1 MAVTFASSERSTIG
15 IEWELACV
23 DAETRELSP
32 LAAELLRRTEGYDGY
47 PRLTTEFL
55 TNTIELASSA
65 HRRVRDAVADL
76 VSLIDRAQP
85 VARELGVE
93 LVCGATHP
101 FSRWDRQQVTPGK
114 DRYQRVLDRS
124 QWWARQMMIW
134 GVHVHV
140 GVDRAEA
147 VIPVMNVLIDHFAHF
162 QALSAS
168 SPFWQGDDTGY
179 ASNRALI
186 YQLLPIAGLPPRFE
200 RYEEF
205 ERMVEDLVGCQAIED
220 SSELRWDVRPSPK
233 LGTVENRIPDGV
245 ATIEEVGTMAALT
258 QCLAEETMRRLDA
271 GETVEPLPHWFW
283 RENKW
288 RAARYGLDANIIED
302 AAGSSRPARSAI
314 AALCQR
320 LAPIAEELD
329 CADELAGA
337 ERIMQRGAGYERQRR
352 VATDST
358 DRGRSVVDSLIEELR
373 AGLA

>member
-1 MAVTFASSERSTIG
+1 MTFASSERSTIG